1 MLNSTPIYAELQI
14 YGIHSSIYL
23 MFYYKNVTIFK
34 AISCPV
40 ISSSSK
46 SLDKVALTRDKGGH
60 SYNSSGSLGLKTDG
74 TDT

>member
-14 YGIHSSIYL
+14 YGIHSIYL
-23 MFYYKNVTIFK
+23 MFNYKNVTIFK

-46 SLDKVALTRDKGGH
+46 SLDKVALNRDKGGH

>member
-14 YGIHSSIYL
+14 YGIHSIYL

-40 ISSSSK
+40 ILSSSK
-46 SLDKVALTRDKGGH
+46 SLDKVALNRDKGGH